1 MSLPNLGELQ
11 DSCESF
17 EQSRWIDDVCYYFH
31 NEEVRSFS
39 DAQKICSDKV
49 ANFGFDNGRLYE
61 PRDANTFAQI
71 YSLAEEFSNRPTL
84 QMWLGLTDLEEEGQF
99 RYDSNGQTLK
109 MDAPWGG
116 NVFSFLMF
124 VFPNYHDSIS
134 NFNIYRGSS
143 SNTVFGTAEKSVRG
157 KTF

>member
-17 EQSRWIDDVCYYFH
+17 EQSRWIDNVCYYFH
-31 NEEVRSFS
+31 NKAVRSFI
-39 DAQKICSDKV
+39 DAQKICSDKF
-49 ANFGFDNGRLYE
+49 AKFGFDNGRLYE

-84 QMWLGLTDLEEEGQF
+84 QIWLGITDLEEGQF
-99 RYDSNGQTLK
+99 RYISNGQTLK

-116 NVFSFLMF
+116 NILKV
-124 VFPNYHDSIS
+124 
-134 NFNIYRGSS
+134 
-143 SNTVFGTAEKSVRG
+143 
-157 KTF
+157 